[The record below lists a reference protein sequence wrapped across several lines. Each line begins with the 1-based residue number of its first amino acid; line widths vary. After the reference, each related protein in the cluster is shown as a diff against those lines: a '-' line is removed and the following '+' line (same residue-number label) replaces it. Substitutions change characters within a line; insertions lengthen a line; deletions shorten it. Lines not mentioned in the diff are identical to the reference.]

1 MTKHF
6 LILAGL
12 FTVFYFL
19 ALGTAWYG
27 PYTYDEADYMYAV
40 SLGWQGN
47 WLDSPSLP
55 LLEFVRIG
63 FHRGNDGSARTEL
76 SETIRDSNDV
86 VFYRHWHGPLYTD
99 WLRILRRFD
108 CAERSTRILNAVFPI
123 AAALFMY
130 FGALWVLPGP
140 AGRTAAIL
148 GPVLYLWSFPVIRT
162 TELAPHQ
169 LFSVCVVATLL
180 PLAKIFG
187 MSTSARRY
195 WYAAVVGAAIAFCVL
210 EVAFA
215 LILSLLICGY
225 IARERL
231 KPDLAF
237 VARSIA
243 AFLATALIIWP
254 ASVFKLS
261 FIKAYFFMAYLAVF
275 RPGAWGANI
284 STAET
289 WRLRLVN
296 SPVPWVLLTAGLVF
310 FIKGRAKA
318 TVLIPPAIF
327 SSLMFLN
334 ILPIN
339 TDLPRY
345 VLPLFPGAVLFA
357 ALSTGLVVERWRQSW
372 RVAAVVLSCAAMLA
386 TSWPKVRAR
395 MPVQNRQAEAM
406 LALVRERSLPPKI
419 LLVPHE
425 DIPMVH
431 YYFPASRFKTY
442 YDESAIPDEV
452 RQGSIDGVIYR
463 GDPPRFLPAAAIVKE

>member
-1 MTKHF
+1 MTKHL
-6 LILAGL
+6 LILAGVL
-12 FTVFYFL
+12 TVFYLL
-19 ALGTAWYG
+19 ARGTAWYG

-40 SLGWQGN
+40 SLGWRGN
-47 WLDSPSLP
+47 WLDLPSLP
-55 LLEFVRIG
+55 LLEFVKIG
-63 FHRGNDGSARTEL
+63 LHRGNDDSVRTEL
-76 SETIRDSNDV
+76 SETIRSSNDV

-99 WLRILRRFD
+99 WLRILRKFD
-108 CAERSTRILNAVFPI
+108 CAERSTRVLNHTFAIV
-123 AAALFMY
+123 AALLMY
-130 FGALWVLPGP
+130 FGALWVVPGL
-140 AGRTAAIL
+140 GGQIAAIL
-148 GPVLYLWSFPVIRT
+148 GPVLYLWSFPVIRA

-187 MSTSARRY
+187 TAGYARRY
-195 WYAAVVGAAIAFCVL
+195 WYAAVVGTAIAFCVL

-215 LILSLLICGY
+215 LILCLLICGY

-231 KPDLAF
+231 KPDFAF
-237 VARSIA
+237 AARSIA

-254 ASVFKLS
+254 ASVFRLS

-284 STAET
+284 SIAET

-296 SPVPWVLLTAGLVF
+296 SPVPWVLLTVGLVF
-310 FIKGRAKA
+310 FLKGRAKA

-334 ILPIN
+334 LLPIN

-345 VLPLFPGAVLFA
+345 VLPIFPGVVLFA
-357 ALSTGLVVERWRQSW
+357 AFWAGLAVECWRPLWQ
-372 RVAAVVLSCAAMLA
+372 VAAVVLICASMFA

-395 MPVQNRQAEAM
+395 MPVQNRQAEDM
-406 LALVRERSLPPKI
+406 LALVRANGLPPKI

-463 GDPPRFLPAAAIVKE
+463 GNPPTFLPAKAIVKE